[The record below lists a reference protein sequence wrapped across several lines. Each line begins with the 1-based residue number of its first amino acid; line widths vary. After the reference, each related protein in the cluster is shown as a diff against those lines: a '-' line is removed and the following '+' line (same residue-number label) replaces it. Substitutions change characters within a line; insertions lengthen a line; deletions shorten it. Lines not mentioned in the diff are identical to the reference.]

1 MTPSTLEKQDKRMS
15 RCHICDRLLD
25 QADDPTTKDC
35 GGDCLRCMAE
45 IGDPDCLAAMKEIE
59 SQIDSKL
66 NG

>member
-1 MTPSTLEKQDKRMS
+1 MS

-45 IGDPDCLAAMKEIE
+45 IGDPDCLAALKEIE